1 MAENFDEESMR
12 NVNDALRSLA
22 EQMAEFNRIMP
33 NVVTNMGR
41 NNDSLIVQE
50 KLARLLG
57 KSMED
62 LKKEIDEGLD
72 PKKALADAEEE
83 LTKRHDLM
91 RGALNS
97 GIQSV
102 KSFGSALFDATTGL
116 EKYGKG
122 LDNLGDAALDMGMLF
137 GRAGLAVGLFTKALT
152 AVGSAALKQ
161 ADAALKARDELVK
174 IGNAGS
180 ITAKQ
185 TLEMGHAAGLTS
197 KNLDLLIKP
206 MQKSSEALATLSGT
220 ASEGTESFKG
230 MVNVGEGTRMAY
242 RRLGLSVGEL
252 IENQAEYLN
261 LQRLSGSQLTAR
273 EKTEAGLRAA
283 SLKYTDNLLTL
294 ANITGKNVDQIKK
307 EQEVAMSNLQVQLKN
322 LEINKRIRDAEA
334 AGNTQLV
341 EQLKRERDAR
351 NEFIQGLSSTTDPQ
365 TLAAM
370 QEYLV
375 TGMIT
380 ERTAPLLQ
388 LGIPIENFKKRLE
401 EGEDSA
407 RVLAD
412 FQTEYAQGIER
423 NGLTLQTAIG
433 LSEETGKQF
442 GVTTESLVQ
451 ANRILNKDQQ
461 AALAQ
466 SRENIEKGKKAGT
479 DAAAT
484 TAAAIESS
492 ERLLQQGVDKLLLS
506 VNPLFKSFE
515 ATAAAAAALATAAVV
530 AAAAL
535 ARMASQAGLI
545 GLPNAGKNV
554 PDAAKPT
561 TVPDATKTTPKG
573 GGIRPALGV
582 GLAGAGAALVGTA
595 ASQALGPETTGGK
608 VASTLG
614 YAGQG
619 AALGAMLGPWG
630 AAAGG
635 AAGLLYGGYKALT
648 TPGAEAET
656 TPTAQSTKETT
667 FQRELREAQEK
678 AKEQADKQRLTTEKN
693 SEELNKNSKALGSLS
708 TNVATANEK
717 TEEQLSPLLAG
728 RNVGQGIAMS
738 SEQQE
743 REAARRAGQK
753 PAGAETK
760 TSPESILASQ
770 AAPTDAT
777 GSAATYERIIDK
789 DKAAGRRGREMV
801 TDAKSLLLD
810 KKAFSKT
817 ELIELYN
824 QAAIKNDLKVRDEIK
839 NILDER
845 EELDSETSAYLREIN
860 KSIIEYNN
868 KLRPVVAAERKK
880 LDDAAKKAQA
890 EKDQKDRADKISLI
904 KTGAVAPTASG
915 PEGAGSAAGQ
925 GKGGQSLASG
935 RRGRRPSEASGQR
948 TGDSDTNVSRAEPT
962 TIGGNRAGPDTKI
975 LDFIGGI
982 EGQGNYNILVGGKT
996 KTDPPLTDLSVDE
1009 VLDFQRQMRGSG
1021 FESSAVGKYQI
1032 IRNTLAGLVSSGV
1045 LNPNEKF
1052 NEAAQDKA
1060 ALGLLKQRGHD
1071 RYRSG
1076 TLDVNSYANNLAKEW
1091 ASLPMPDGKSF
1102 YAGVGSNKSLV
1113 SRDEFIG
1120 ALQAREGGIASGSEF
1135 GYPAM
1140 LHGTELISPLSPNS
1154 ILEKLAQ
1161 TPATAARTISETT
1174 SSFTS
1179 MMGGTG
1185 DRSLQDLT
1193 KINYDMMNMLSD
1205 KLDSMIDRLGDSNSI
1220 QEKILRQTTS

>member
-33 NVVTNMGR
+33 NVITNMGK
-41 NNDSLIVQE
+41 NNDSLVVQE
-50 KLARLLG
+50 KLAKLLG

-72 PKKALADAEEE
+72 PKKALIEAEEE
-83 LTKRHDLM
+83 LTKRHNLM
-91 RGALNS
+91 RNALNN

-102 KSFGSALFDATTGL
+102 KGFGSALFDATTGL
-116 EKYGKG
+116 EKYSKG
-122 LDNLGDAALDMGMLF
+122 LNSLGDSALDMGMLF

-206 MQKSSEALATLSGT
+206 IQRSSEALATLSGT

-230 MVNVGEGTRMAY
+230 MVNVGENTRMAY

-252 IENQAEYLN
+252 IDNQSQYLN
-261 LQRLSGSQLTAR
+261 LQKLSGSQLTAR
-273 EKTEAGLRAA
+273 ERTEAGLRAA

-307 EQEVAMSNLQVQLKN
+307 EQEMAAVNLQVQLKN
-322 LEINKRIRDAEA
+322 LEINKKIRDAEE
-334 AGNTQLV
+334 AGNYVLAAQLRK
-341 EQLKRERDAR
+341 EQETR
-351 NEFIQGLSSTTDPQ
+351 NEFIQGLASTTDPQ
-365 TLAAM
+365 TLAGM
-370 QEYLV
+370 QQFLTTGLV
-375 TGMIT
+375 T
-380 ERTAPLLQ
+380 ELVAPLRLA
-388 LGIPIENFKKRLE
+388 GISIEDFKRRIE
-401 EGEDSA
+401 SGEDSA
-407 RVLAD
+407 KVLAD
-412 FQTEYAQGIER
+412 FQTEYARGIER
-423 NGLTLQTAIG
+423 NGLILQTSASV
-433 LSEETGKQF
+433 SEDAAKQF
-442 GVTTESLVQ
+442 LLTTDSLQ
-451 ANRILNKDQQ
+451 ATNRILNKDQQ

-515 ATAAAAAALATAAVV
+515 ATTAAAAALATAAVV

-535 ARMASQAGLI
+535 ARMAAQAGLI
-545 GLPNAGKNV
+545 GLPNTSKNV
-554 PDAAKPT
+554 PDISKPT
-561 TVPDATKTTPKG
+561 TVPDAGKTAPKAG
-573 GGIRPALGV
+573 SIRPTLGV
-582 GLAGAGAALVGTA
+582 GLAGAGVAIAGTA

-619 AALGAMLGPWG
+619 AALGTMLGPYG
-630 AAAGG
+630 AAIGG
-635 AAGLLYGGYKALT
+635 AAGLLYGGYKALS
-648 TPGAEAET
+648 TPEAEI
-656 TPTAQSTKETT
+656 TPTAQSAKETT

-678 AKEQADKQRLTTEKN
+678 AKEQAEKQRLTTEKN
-693 SEELNKNSKALGSLS
+693 SQELNKNSKALSSLS

-717 TEEQLSPLLAG
+717 TEEQITPLLAG

-743 REAARRAGQK
+743 REAAQQVDGQK
-753 PAGAETK
+753 PAGAET
-760 TSPESILASQ
+760 TPSPETILASQ
-770 AAPTDAT
+770 AAPMDTT
-777 GSAATYERIIDK
+777 GTAATYERIIDK

-845 EELDSETSAYLREIN
+845 EELDSETSAYLKEIN

-880 LDDAAKKAQA
+880 LDDAAKKAQT

-904 KTGAVAPTASG
+904 KTGTVAPTTIG
-915 PEGAGSAAGQ
+915 PESAGSAAEQ
-925 GKGGQSLASG
+925 GKGRQSLASG
-935 RRGRRPSEASGQR
+935 RRGRKPSETGSQR
-948 TGDSDTNVSRAEPT
+948 TADGDADTARAEPT
-962 TIGGNRAGPDTKI
+962 TIGKNRAGPDTKI
-975 LDFIGGI
+975 LDFIGTI
-982 EGQGNYNILVGGKT
+982 EGRGNYNILVGGKT
-996 KTDPPLTDLSVDE
+996 KTDPPLTELTVDE
-1009 VLDFQRQMRGSG
+1009 VLDFQKQMPRSG

-1032 IRNTLAGLVSSGV
+1032 IRKTLAGLVSSGV
-1045 LNPNEKF
+1045 VNPNEKF
-1052 NEAAQDKA
+1052 DEATQDKA
-1060 ALGLLKQRGHD
+1060 AIGLLKQRGQD

-1113 SRDEFIG
+1113 SRDEFIN

-1161 TPATAARTISETT
+1161 TPVSAAKTISETT

-1179 MMGGTG
+1179 MMGNTG